1 LHCETLNPYIDLKE
15 SPFYI
20 VQETKEWQTLQDGEG
35 KVHPRRAGVSSFGF
49 GGVNAHIVI
58 EEYIP
63 PEQSREQIKI
73 TSQNPAII
81 VLSARNE
88 ERLKDQ
94 ARQLLTAIKEKEIS
108 DSNLVDMAYT
118 LQVGRVAMEE
128 RLGLIANS
136 VKQVEEKLQGFVKGK
151 EDMDGLYRGQLKR
164 KKNALAVFA
173 ADEDMAKM
181 IDAWIAK
188 GKYTKLL
195 DLWVKGL
202 ISDWNRIYGD
212 SKPRRISLPTY
223 LFAKERYW
231 VSFNQIKN
239 GSAKKQKL
247 PMKRRVQ
254 RV

>member
-1 LHCETLNPYIDLKE
+1 
-15 SPFYI
+15 
-20 VQETKEWQTLQDGEG
+20 
-35 KVHPRRAGVSSFGF
+35 
-49 GGVNAHIVI
+49 
-58 EEYIP
+58 
-63 PEQSREQIKI
+63 
-73 TSQNPAII
+73 
-81 VLSARNE
+81 
-88 ERLKDQ
+88 
-94 ARQLLTAIKEKEIS
+94 
-108 DSNLVDMAYT
+108 
-118 LQVGRVAMEE
+118 
-128 RLGLIANS
+128 
-136 VKQVEEKLQGFVKGK
+136 
-151 EDMDGLYRGQLKR
+151 MDGLYRGQLKR